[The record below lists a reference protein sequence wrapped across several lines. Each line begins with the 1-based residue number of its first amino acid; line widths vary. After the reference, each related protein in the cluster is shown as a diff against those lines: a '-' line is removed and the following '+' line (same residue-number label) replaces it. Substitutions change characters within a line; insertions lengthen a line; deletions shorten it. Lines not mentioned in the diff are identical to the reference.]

1 MSTNIQRSLLLYNRS
16 TCSKEEIAFM
26 DMDKFWLY
34 FWRIARFFFVAL
46 IIFVGFYLFIYLAR
60 YTYPFL
66 IAIVIAFAINPLV
79 NVLESRTRLPR
90 AIAVLLS
97 IIVILA
103 IIIGA
108 ITLLIVELIAGTR
121 YLSEKIPEHF
131 TDLVNYIEDFFT
143 SQLIPIYDRL
153 TSLLNDLDPSQ
164 QQQIIKQIENI
175 GETIA
180 ASGAAILEGLL
191 RWLPDTITQLPNL
204 ATVLLFSLLGTF
216 FISKDWYRWSKKV
229 DEITPERV
237 KNSGGNV
244 FRGLQK
250 ALFGFMK
257 AQLTLISITA
267 LIVLAGL
274 LIMRVDYA
282 VTIAIITGA
291 VDLLPYLGTG
301 LIFVPWI
308 IYMFF
313 TGNYFLTIG
322 LSILYIIV
330 IIQRQMMEPK
340 VLSTNIDLDPLATL
354 VSLFV
359 GYQIFGFLGLIIGPV
374 TLVIVKTLYQTGV
387 LHEIWHF
394 IMGPERTSK

>member
-1 MSTNIQRSLLLYNRS
+1 
-16 TCSKEEIAFM
+16 M